1 MRHTSANIKLFTYF
15 ILLALF
21 GSFMLQLPWAYKTGE
36 AVPYIDSL
44 FTSISAICVT
54 GLSSLQMDIYTTF
67 GFVIIMFLIEAGGL
81 GILTFVSIFLSLTSK
96 KISLV
101 NRKIIKD
108 YFIDDVDSSP
118 RKILRSIITYTLV
131 IQTAGALALMPA
143 LHHAGE
149 DLWIFYSFFLS
160 VSAFCNAG
168 FSPYNTSLF
177 QFQDNPYLLTVIMLL
192 IIFGGLGFLVIKN
205 VIQIITKK
213 TKHLYLHSKIV
224 IFMTLTLIITGTA
237 FVFFTERNR
246 AFADFPLWKQITLS
260 FFQSVT
266 PRTAGFEVIPQAD
279 LAPSVSIFTITLMF
293 IGGSSGSIAGGVKT
307 TTAFIAIL
315 YVLNGNE
322 SKNNIN
328 VGNRQIEPSL
338 VNKAVTIISRS
349 VLFIFVAILIL
360 TMTESASIANGSMKI
375 IDIMFET
382 VSAFGTVGLSQGI
395 TGILTT
401 GGKIVIILTMF
412 IGRTGIFAMALHI
425 TSKKKNNEFNIQYP
439 TERIL
444 LG

>member
-1 MRHTSANIKLFTYF
+1 MLKLPF
-15 ILLALF
+15 
-21 GSFMLQLPWAYKTGE
+21 AYKSGE

-44 FTSISAICVT
+44 FTTVSAMCVT
-54 GLSSLQMDIYTTF
+54 GLSSVPMHLYTTF
-67 GFVIIMFLIEAGGL
+67 GFAVIMFLIEAGGL
-81 GILTFVSIFLSLTSK
+81 GILSFVSIYLSLTSK
-96 KISLV
+96 KVSLV
-101 NRKIIKD
+101 NRKIIKN

-118 RKILRSIITYTLV
+118 RKILKSIITYTLV
-131 IQTAGALALMPA
+131 IQTIGAIALMPS
-143 LHHAGE
+143 LYKSGTN
-149 DLWIFYSFFLS
+149 LWVFYSFFLS

-168 FSPYNTSLF
+168 FTPYDDSLF
-177 QFQDNPYLLTVIMLL
+177 GFQNDPVLLIVIMLL

-205 VIQIITKK
+205 VLQILTKK

-224 IFMTLTLIITGTA
+224 IFMTIVLILSGGI
-237 FVFFTERNR
+237 FVFCMEHNKSL
-246 AFADFPLWKQITLS
+246 ADFPLWKQIILS

-266 PRTAGFEVIPQAD
+266 TRTAGFEVIPQTNFSDA
-279 LAPSVSIFTITLMF
+279 VNIFNITLMF
-293 IGGSSGSIAGGVKT
+293 VGGSSGSIAGGVKT

-322 SKNNIN
+322 QKNNIN
-328 VGNRQIEPSL
+328 IGNRQIEPSI
-338 VNKAVTIISRS
+338 VNRAVTIISRS

-360 TMTESASIANGSMKI
+360 SITEAPYLASKDMRVL
-375 IDIMFET
+375 DIMFET

-395 TGILTT
+395 TGMLTI

-425 TSKKKNNEFNIQYP
+425 TSQSTNTLNIQYP
-439 TERIL
+439 KERIL

>member
-1 MRHTSANIKLFTYF
+1 MRHTSANIKLFSYF

-21 GSFMLQLPWAYKTGE
+21 GSFMLQIPYAYKTGE

-44 FTSISAICVT
+44 FTTVSAICVT

-118 RKILRSIITYTLV
+118 RKILKSIITYTLV
-131 IQTAGALALMPA
+131 IQTLGALLLMPA
-143 LHHAGE
+143 LYNAGE
-149 DLWIFYSFFLS
+149 DMWLFYSFFLS

-168 FSPYNTSLF
+168 FSPYNTSLNG
-177 QFQDNPYLLTVIMLL
+177 FQDNPYLLIIIMLL
-192 IIFGGLGFLVIKN
+192 IIFGGIGFLVIKN

-224 IFMTLTLIITGTA
+224 LFMTSVLILSGAA
-237 FVFFTERNR
+237 FVFFTEKDK
-246 AFADFPLWKQITLS
+246 ALADFPLWKQITIS

-266 PRTAGFEVIPQAD
+266 TRTAGFEVVAQAD
-279 LAPSVSIFTITLMF
+279 FSAAVSIFDITLMF

-328 VGNRQIEPSL
+328 IGNRQVEPCL

-349 VLFIFVAILIL
+349 VLFIFIAILIL
-360 TMTESASIANGSMKI
+360 SITESVSIANGTMKI
-375 IDIMFET
+375 SDIMFET

-395 TGILTT
+395 TGILTM
-401 GGKIVIILTMF
+401 GGKIVVILTMF

-425 TSKKKNNEFNIQYP
+425 TSKKNNEFNIQYP
-439 TERIL
+439 KERIL